1 MIHSGLQPFDFRKHA
16 ALGDTAVS
24 LRNWV
29 AKSSSF
35 FSDFWAKASDYD
47 AQLSAGTME
56 THSYADVLE
65 NVCRDDLCCLAQIE
79 GQSRTVWYASNS
91 DFRLICNEMLGLA
104 SDADNDRDDNGADND
119 RENKDAGEDDHGA
132 DSDPEKDNAD
142 LSAVEFTLIKMFLE
156 NLADSLGRGWMGAP
170 KVSFQL
176 GNLGKDPRKV
186 SAFRGSDLLTVTSIE
201 IQLKSGNAS
210 INWLLPKQQTVD
222 LLATVIDRR
231 KKSEPASCSP
241 AVVGKVPI
249 ELVIELGSVNVPM
262 MELSNLAAGKLITLD
277 QRMDRP
283 LVAYVDNAPFCD
295 CWPGRVG
302 NQQALEVSRLHQ
314 VAATGESNE

>member
-35 FSDFWAKASDYD
+35 FSDFWAQASDYD

-79 GQSRTVWYASNS
+79 GHSRTVWYTSNY

-104 SDADNDRDDNGADND
+104 NGAEND
-119 RENKDAGEDDHGA
+119 SENKDAESKGASDDGNDA
-132 DSDPEKDNAD
+132 DSEPEKDNAD
-142 LSAVEFTLIKMFLE
+142 LSAVEFALIKMFLE
-156 NLADSLGRGWMGAP
+156 NLADALGRGWMGGP

-176 GNLGKDPRKV
+176 GNLSKDPRKV
-186 SAFRGSDLLTVTSIE
+186 SAFRSSDLLTVTSIE

-210 INWLLPKQQTVD
+210 INWLLPKQSTAE

-231 KKSEPASCSP
+231 KKSEPASSSP

-277 QRMDRP
+277 QRIDRP

-314 VAATGESNE
+314 VATTGESNE